1 MNIGIA
7 IVGGNGSGKSTLG
20 KCLAALLGCRYM
32 DVEDYYFRPSD
43 TTYANPLTKEEVNA
57 AMQTDINAY
66 GSFVL
71 SSVYG
76 DRGANINARYTHI
89 VYIEVPKEIR
99 LQRVKQR
106 SFKLFGSRMLPGG
119 DLYAS
124 EQKFFDMV
132 ECRSL
137 DKLDAWVQQMKLP
150 VMYVDGTK
158 PVTDNAVLIKDWLD
172 LV

>member
-1 MNIGIA
+1 MIFGIA
-7 IVGGNGSGKSTLG
+7 IVGGNGSGKSSLG

-43 TTYANPLTKEEVNA
+43 TTYANPRTKEEVNT
-57 AMQTDINAY
+57 AMLTDINTY

-89 VYIEVPKEIR
+89 VYIQVPSDTR
-99 LQRVKQR
+99 LARVKQR
-106 SFKLFGSRMLPGG
+106 SFDKFGSRMLPGG

-124 EQKFFDMV
+124 EQKFFDMA

-158 PVTDNAVLIKDWLD
+158 PVAENAALIKENFGLA
-172 LV
+172 